1 MVTAA
6 QLDARLQSVVAD
18 VAANYQPADDR
29 LEDIVGA
36 GTDGLLEVV
45 GGAIS
50 QRKVGVDTGTSV
62 ISRDA
67 GDARYQALDALLSAV
82 AALTTAAD
90 QVVYA
95 TGSDTVAM
103 AALGAWV
110 RTNFLPMTSSATAR
124 TALGLGAVAVLDT
137 IASAQLQDEGVTLAK
152 HANLAQ
158 GTTIGRATGAGTG
171 APVAL
176 TGAQLATNAGI
187 STFGATLVDDA
198 DAATARTTLDV
209 RSPHVYTIWAGP
221 TVNWAVP
228 SAETLF
234 LGSAPWSCRP
244 YDGTRATQARITA
257 CHSGA
262 ASSGSVHLTVKYTT
276 NGQAAG
282 TYNTVG
288 TWTQLGASAQVVLT
302 LGTGA
307 GANYLDSGWINIAS
321 GAKIDG
327 MVAVTGDGGNGSTSV
342 TFYSVNVEFR

>member
-1 MVTAA
+1 MPSPDYSQAGSNRDHQRMVTAA

-36 GTDGLLEVV
+36 GSDGLLEVV
-45 GGAIS
+45 GGEIL
-50 QRKVGVDTGTSV
+50 QRKVGVDTGASV
-62 ISRDA
+62 ISRDT
-67 GDARYQALDALLSAV
+67 GDARYQEIDALLSAL

-90 QVVYA
+90 QLIYA

-103 AALGAWV
+103 ATLGAWV
-110 RTNFLPMTSSATAR
+110 RTDLLPMTS
-124 TALGLGAVAVLDT
+124 
-137 IASAQLQDEGVTLAK
+137 
-152 HANLAQ
+152 
-158 GTTIGRATGAGTG
+158 
-171 APVAL
+171 
-176 TGAQLATNAGI
+176 
-187 STFGATLVDDA
+187 
-198 DAATARTTLDV
+198 AATARTTLDV
-209 RSPHVYTIWAGP
+209 RYPHVYTIWAGP

-228 SAETLF
+228 SLETLF
-234 LGSAPWSCRP
+234 NGSAPWSCRP

-257 CHSGA
+257 CHAGA
-262 ASSGSVHLTVKYTT
+262 ASSGSVHLTAKYTT

-327 MVAVTGDGGNGSTSV
+327 MIAVTGDGGNGSTSV